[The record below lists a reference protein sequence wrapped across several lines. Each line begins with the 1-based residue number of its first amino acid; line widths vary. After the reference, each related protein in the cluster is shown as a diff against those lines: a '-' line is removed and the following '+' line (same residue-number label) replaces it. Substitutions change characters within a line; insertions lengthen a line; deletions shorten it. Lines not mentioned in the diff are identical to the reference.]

1 MALFAL
7 VLLAATPTI
16 AAADQPRPTPAHV
29 EAAAPPAAVDEQ
41 TARDTRERLR
51 QILEQYPPSVAQV
64 LRLDPSLLT
73 KADYLAPYPTLA
85 AYLAQHPEVAHNPV
99 FFIGSGS
106 SGGPQYSDN
115 RSQAIRATES
125 IFTEVFVLLG
135 FVAAFCTLGWI
146 TRSMIEHR
154 RWKHATKL
162 QTDAHTKIIDR
173 LASNE
178 DLLAYI
184 QSPNGQRYLTASLGP
199 ATFEA
204 MLQPIGAPLG
214 RILWSVQAGIVLAAA
229 GLGLWFAKNSVI
241 EEAAQAL
248 QVVAILSIALGI
260 GFVLSALV
268 SYMLSREL
276 GLVHT
281 STTPHA

>member
-1 MALFAL
+1 MAFLVL
-7 VLLAATPTI
+7 VLLAVLPAT
-16 AAADQPRPTPAHV
+16 AAAGQPRSVPRA
-29 EAAAPPAAVDEQ
+29 EAAAPPAVVDEQ

-73 KADYLAPYPTLA
+73 KADYLAPYPTLT

-99 FFIGSGS
+99 FFIGSGFT
-106 SGGPQYSDN
+106 GGGQYSDN

-125 IFTEVFVLLG
+125 IFTEIFVLMG
-135 FVAAFCTLGWI
+135 FVAAIFTLGWI
-146 TRSMIEHR
+146 TRSAIEHR
-154 RWKHATKL
+154 RWRHATKL

-199 ATFEA
+199 VAFEA
-204 MLQPIGAPLG
+204 MPQPVGAPLN
-214 RILWSVQAGIVLAAA
+214 RILWSVQAGIVMSAA

-241 EEAAQAL
+241 AEAAQAL
-248 QVVAILSIALGI
+248 QVVAILAIALGI